1 MFDWS
6 TVYLSDVLHTGEGL
20 AAAGFAA
27 FLCCMALGRV
37 VGDSLVERFGS
48 VAVVRGTCLLAAL
61 GLALALVFAQMPA
74 ALCGLSLVGLG
85 LSVPFPLALRAAG
98 RLSRRETES
107 MLATVTMWGYG
118 GLLAGPPVIG
128 FVANHVGLRFALT
141 LIVFLCLLAA
151 LCAPGTRETHGDE
164 AQSHLQ
170 SW

>member
-61 GLALALVFAQMPA
+61 
-74 ALCGLSLVGLG
+74 
-85 LSVPFPLALRAAG
+85 
-98 RLSRRETES
+98 
-107 MLATVTMWGYG
+107 
-118 GLLAGPPVIG
+118 
-128 FVANHVGLRFALT
+128 
-141 LIVFLCLLAA
+141 
-151 LCAPGTRETHGDE
+151 CAPGTRETHGDE